1 LGTPYVLRSNFDNYG
16 GGGVWVSDDGDLC
29 DLNDGYL
36 ALRASYGLRI
46 HTGNRGGG
54 ATIALRYDG
63 QIIASNNIIA
73 YGSPSDRRLKD
84 NVKPLENSLE
94 KVMKM
99 RGVEFDWREG
109 TDEYETTKLRHDI
122 GFIAQEVQDI
132 IPDLVRQDDDGY
144 LALRDRGIPA
154 LLLEAIKELK
164 TELDEARAEIKNLK
178 EKIGFE

>member
-1 LGTPYVLRSNFDNYG
+1 
-16 GGGVWVSDDGDLC
+16 
-29 DLNDGYL
+29 
-36 ALRASYGLRI
+36 
-46 HTGNRGGG
+46 
-54 ATIALRYDG
+54 
-63 QIIASNNIIA
+63 
-73 YGSPSDRRLKD
+73 
-84 NVKPLENSLE
+84 
-94 KVMKM
+94 MKM

-109 TDEYETTKLRHDI
+109 TDEYETTGLRHDI